1 MAEKN
6 FFDKLQDI
14 KQKISQ
20 DRERTNILRKY
31 EQTAIAYLVQKIPN
45 WVTPDMLTFVGFSGN
60 ATVGLSLYLAYALNK
75 YWLFLSALGF
85 FMSWF
90 GDSLDGRLAY
100 YRNKPRK
107 WYGFCLD
114 LTTDW
119 LGIILMGLGAFF
131 YFPGFWKIAV
141 YLFVTLYG
149 WEIITAL
156 LRFKVTGKYSIDSG
170 YFGPTEVRILLLI
183 IFITEIYLPGT
194 IMVMSIIGI
203 LGIIVSNFIETFK
216 LLKFA
221 DNRDREERKNNT
233 AKS

>member
-45 WVTPDMLTFVGFSGN
+45 WVRPDMLTFVGFSGN

-119 LGIILMGLGAFF
+119 LGIILMGSGAFF

-221 DNRDREERKNNT
+221 DNRDREERKNNI

>member
-20 DRERTNILRKY
+20 DRERTNLLRKY
-31 EQTAIAYLVQKIPN
+31 EQTAIAYLVQRIPN
-45 WVTPDMLTFVGFSGN
+45 WVTPDMLTFLGFLGN
-60 ATVGLSLYLAYALNK
+60 LTVGLSFYLASFNN
-75 YWLFLSALGF
+75 YWLYLSALGF
-85 FMSWF
+85 FLSWF

-119 LGIILMGLGAFF
+119 LGIIFMGLGAYF
-131 YFPGFWKIAV
+131 YFPGYWKIAV

-170 YFGPTEVRILLLI
+170 YFGPTEVRILLLT
-183 IFITEIYLPGT
+183 IFIVEIYVPGT
-194 IMVMSIIGI
+194 ILVMSVIGI
-203 LGIIVSNFIETFK
+203 LGIVISNIIETLK
-216 LLKFA
+216 LLKLA
-221 DNRDREERKNNT
+221 DNRDKQERKNTT

>member
-45 WVTPDMLTFVGFSGN
+45 WVRPDMLTFVGFSGN